1 MWKLEKTGAIMELQK
16 LPIGIQTFSEIR
28 KDNYIY
34 IDKTAIAYQ
43 LLQKYKYIFL
53 SRPRRF
59 GKSLFLD
66 TLRNIFE
73 GNKQHFKGLAIE
85 DKWDWDKKHPV
96 IHISFVKGMIESR
109 EDLDRSIMRTL
120 KENQTRL
127 GIECGSDLSHEDY
140 FNTMIQECY
149 KKYQEKVV
157 ILVDEYDKPILDSIA
172 NEEVAK
178 EIRNGLV
185 NLYSVIKGSDEYL
198 RFAFLT
204 GVSKFAK
211 TSIFSGLNNIV
222 DISLNPEF
230 GDICGYSQNDV
241 ETTLADHLKG
251 VDMEKLK
258 EWYDGYNFLGNSMYN
273 PFDILQFIANSFI
286 YRDYWF
292 ESGTPTFL
300 MELIK
305 QNSYFVPAL
314 ADLNVDEKLLSS
326 FDIDNLD
333 LEVILYQAGY
343 LTIKKVEIDEYEN
356 IVYTLAIPNRE
367 VKSAFNKQIITYL
380 YKDNT
385 LNARPLGKALSEENL
400 DDFRIALQSIFAS
413 IPYHNYTN
421 NYIQNYEGFYASVV
435 YVYLQSLGLNIIGED
450 VSNKGRID
458 LTIKLPNAIYII
470 EFKVDGTSNALD
482 QIKERNY
489 AEKYKA
495 AKKSIYLV
503 GIHFDSSEK
512 NINKFEWELLAAP

>member
-1 MWKLEKTGAIMELQK
+1 MQLKK

-28 KDNYIY
+28 EEDYIY
-34 IDKTAIAYQ
+34 IDKTAIAHN
-43 LLQKYKYIFL
+43 LISKYKYVFL

-73 GNKQHFKGLAIE
+73 GNKQHFAGLAIE
-85 DKWDWDKKHPV
+85 DRWDWGTKYPV
-96 IHISFVKGMIESR
+96 IRINFAAGRVETREELDES
-109 EDLDRSIMRTL
+109 IIRTL
-120 KENQTRL
+120 RNNQNSL
-127 GIECGSDLSHEDY
+127 GIECEDRDSVAGCFEELIVKAHE
-140 FNTMIQECY
+140 
-149 KKYQEKVV
+149 KYQEKVV
-157 ILVDEYDKPILDSIA
+157 ILVDEYDKPILDNIA
-172 NEEVAK
+172 DQEVAK
-178 EIRNGLV
+178 EMRNGLV
-185 NLYSVIKGSDEYL
+185 NLYSVIKASDEYL

-230 GDICGYSQNDV
+230 GDICGYSQNDI
-241 ETTLADHLKG
+241 ETSFEPYLKG
-251 VDMEKLK
+251 VDLEKLR
-258 EWYDGYNFLGNSMYN
+258 EWYDGYNFLGSSMYN

-305 QNSYFVPAL
+305 KNSYFLPTL
-314 ADLNVDEKLLSS
+314 TDLKVDEKLLSS
-326 FDIDNLD
+326 FDINNLD
-333 LEVILYQAGY
+333 LEVILYQTGY
-343 LTIKKVEIDEYEN
+343 LTIKSVETDEDEN
-356 IVYTLAIPNRE
+356 IIYTLTIPNRE
-367 VKSAFNKQIITYL
+367 VKAAFNKQIITYL

-385 LNARPLGKALSEENL
+385 LNARPLSKALREENL
-400 DDFRIALQSIFAS
+400 EDFKLALQSIFAS
-413 IPYHNYTN
+413 IPYNNYAN

-470 EFKVDGTSNALD
+470 EFKVDGTTNALD
-482 QIKERNY
+482 QIKSRNY
-489 AEKYKA
+489 AGKYRA
-495 AKKSIYLV
+495 DQKKIFLV
-503 GIHFDSSEK
+503 GIHFDSKEK
-512 NINKFEWELLAAP
+512 NISKFEWEKITS